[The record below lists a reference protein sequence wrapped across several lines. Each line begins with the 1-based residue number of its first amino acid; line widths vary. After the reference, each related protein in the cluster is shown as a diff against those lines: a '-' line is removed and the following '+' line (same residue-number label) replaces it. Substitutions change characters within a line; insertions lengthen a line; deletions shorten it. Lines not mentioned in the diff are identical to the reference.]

1 MKVQKMNNR
10 YLILEDGSSYQ
21 GIGFGAPIIA
31 TGELAVETANFGYQ
45 ESLTDQTNSGR
56 ILVFTTPIIGASGI
70 SAIDYESI
78 NPSVK
83 GIVVNELAIKIAG
96 SHSFQDLDQ
105 FLREKN
111 IPGIY
116 QIDTR
121 NIVKKFSTMDVQKAS
136 IMDTDDQ
143 HAIDQIKALV
153 LPKNKV
159 QNTST
164 VDAYAAPNIGKTVAI
179 IDLGLKHSLLR
190 ELSLRQINSVVLPY
204 NVSLEE
210 ILNLRPDGII
220 ISNGPGKINSI
231 KVDLVEIIRALQS
244 TIPIMGIGLG
254 YLALSQFLNLEIV
267 DLRPNYIGSNYPVLN
282 TSTSKIW
289 QTAMN
294 IQQITKQPETV
305 DVVNFSERFVD
316 LHQNYLAGYIWSDK
330 KMIGVGF
337 NPEGSP
343 GNFDARHIFDIFV
356 KMME

>member
-121 NIVKKFSTMDVQKAS
+121 NIVKKLAQWTCKKPAS
-136 IMDTDDQ
+136 WTLMTNMQLTKLKPWFYLKIRCKIRQLSMLMLLLTL
-143 HAIDQIKALV
+143 AKP
-153 LPKNKV
+153 LP
-159 QNTST
+159 S
-164 VDAYAAPNIGKTVAI
+164 
-179 IDLGLKHSLLR
+179 S
-190 ELSLRQINSVVLPY
+190 
-204 NVSLEE
+204 
-210 ILNLRPDGII
+210 
-220 ISNGPGKINSI
+220 IS
-231 KVDLVEIIRALQS
+231 D
-244 TIPIMGIGLG
+244 
-254 YLALSQFLNLEIV
+254 
-267 DLRPNYIGSNYPVLN
+267 
-282 TSTSKIW
+282 
-289 QTAMN
+289 
-294 IQQITKQPETV
+294 
-305 DVVNFSERFVD
+305 
-316 LHQNYLAGYIWSDK
+316 
-330 KMIGVGF
+330 
-337 NPEGSP
+337 
-343 GNFDARHIFDIFV
+343 
-356 KMME
+356 